1 MNLGL
6 MLKNKRIE
14 CGMLQ
19 EEVANKMG
27 LSQKTISSWERGRTI
42 PKMDD
47 YEKLSRIFGC
57 SINELT
63 GRKDYDLSN
72 LSAHDIIMRLPEL
85 DIESLKEISDRAQKI
100 IKDKEERRTLE
111 KRLLAYEYEIKILR
125 RKLGDESN

>member
-19 EEVANKMG
+19 EEVAKKMG
-27 LSQKTISSWERGRTI
+27 LSQKTISSWEIGRTV

-57 SINELT
+57 TINELT
-63 GRKDYDLSN
+63 GRRDYDLSR
-72 LSAHDIIMRLPEL
+72 LSLFPKPNKIKASERF
-85 DIESLKEISDRAQKI
+85 SDLRVAFHVAYNAKI
-100 IKDKEERRTLE
+100 RRSTPKNEPPSAKGKKAL
-111 KRLLAYEYEIKILR
+111 
-125 RKLGDESN
+125 